1 MSLSLL
7 ESLLKALEFSPDNI
21 ELKVQIAKI
30 YISNLNYEEAE
41 KHLIKI
47 IEYSSKEEYK
57 FLLSKCYFEQSKY
70 HLTEVI
76 LEELIENNNDIVYLE
91 QTGEVDSCSSC
102 ILTNVLGTVT

>member
-21 ELKVQIAKI
+21 ELKVQIAEI

-47 IEYSSKEEYK
+47 IE
-57 FLLSKCYFEQSKY
+57 
-70 HLTEVI
+70 
-76 LEELIENNNDIVYLE
+76 
-91 QTGEVDSCSSC
+91 
-102 ILTNVLGTVT
+102 